1 MRVLNPKC
9 PTCSGRSDVS
19 EPAFYLVF
27 RTHPVRDTEGAT
39 PNIRSPAYLNKTR
52 GIDCV
57 LWCEI
62 AP

>member
-1 MRVLNPKC
+1 MFLMKYSRHNDITSDIICAVIDC
-9 PTCSGRSDVS
+9 HVCRSLYGSD
-19 EPAFYLVF
+19 
-27 RTHPVRDTEGAT
+27 
-39 PNIRSPAYLNKTR
+39 IRSPAYLNKTR